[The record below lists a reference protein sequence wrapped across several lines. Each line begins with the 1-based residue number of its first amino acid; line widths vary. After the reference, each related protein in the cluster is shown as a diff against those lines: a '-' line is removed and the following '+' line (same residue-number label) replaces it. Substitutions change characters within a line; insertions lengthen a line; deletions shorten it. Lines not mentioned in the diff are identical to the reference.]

1 MANILQWRPSKSGII
16 FVIVA
21 ILLAAGVFAGAWFLQ
36 QRGEQARQQQA
47 ADTAQQNL
55 EQESD
60 TPVIIAEETPAQE
73 DEGRPEEQPRD
84 QSDSQPEPAPQQ
96 LPATGTDE
104 VVIILGVTGLALATA
119 FYVAS
124 RRAVREL

>member
-21 ILLAAGVFAGAWFLQ
+21 IVLAVAVFAGAWFLQ

-60 TPVIIAEETPAQE
+60 TPVIIAEDTPAQE
-73 DEGRPEEQPRD
+73 DEGRTEEQPRD

-104 VVIILGVTGLALATA
+104 LFVILGVTALTLAGA
-119 FYVAS
+119 FYVSS
-124 RRAVREL
+124 RRALREL